1 MILNKYEFRNNIRLL
16 PNKTINVY
24 KKIDN
29 NLFSYNVDGQ
39 YIYLHMT
46 YYLKKLIDIYGASK
60 VRKIVNL
67 QLLVAIEKIMELI
80 DQGNTELKGKKY
92 LYMLSPLLFG
102 ETELNFLKELGF
114 ETKSFKRKHLRDKKF
129 VNNDYDARLA
139 VSNFGTTLN
148 VGKAQI
154 SIDRIKSSEFK
165 TKTKTIIEQYKQ
177 MGIPLLEE
185 ELVKSMIQ
193 GYHSVEFMEE
203 LI

>member
-1 MILNKYEFRNNIRLL
+1 MILSKYKFRNNLRLL
-16 PNKTINVY
+16 NETKKGY

-39 YIYLHMT
+39 YIYLHMIH
-46 YYLKKLIDIYGASK
+46 YLKKLIYIYGASK
-60 VRKIVNL
+60 VRKILNL
-67 QLLVAIEKIMELI
+67 QLLVAIEKITKLI

-114 ETKSFKRKHLRDKKF
+114 ETKSFKRGDLRDKTF
-129 VNNDYDARLA
+129 VNNDDDARLA
-139 VSNFGTTLN
+139 VFSFGENLN

-154 SIDRIKSSEFK
+154 SIDQIKSPEFI
-165 TKTKTIIEQYKQ
+165 TKIKAIIEQYKQ
-177 MGIPLLEE
+177 MGIPLSEE
-185 ELVKSMIQ
+185 ELVNSMIQ
-193 GYHSVEFMEE
+193 GNHSVEVMEE

>member
-1 MILNKYEFRNNIRLL
+1 MILSKNEFRNNIRLQ
-16 PNKTINVY
+16 NKTIKGY

-29 NLFSYNVDGQ
+29 NLFSYNVDGK

-46 YYLKKLIDIYGASK
+46 YYLKKLIYIYGASK

-114 ETKSFKRKHLRDKKF
+114 ETKSFKRKDLRDNEF
-129 VNNDYDARLA
+129 VNKDYDARLA

-165 TKTKTIIEQYKQ
+165 TKTQTIIEQYKQ

-193 GYHSVEFMEE
+193 GYPSVEFMEE
-203 LI
+203 LLI